1 MNRRI
6 ICAIMSSVVCILLL
20 VPFSSCRPLTAGTV
34 NAAGAD
40 QTKPVSPSNPFKV
53 AVYDADP
60 EHLWNRLYVALYV
73 RTTDDG
79 QPYGQD
85 ELDPLLWENSTY
97 LLTEP
102 RYQRVLGLLNEFLER
117 RGEKL
122 VAHPL
127 KKAVFQ
133 HDLWAVFDWLADPSV
148 EPKIADA
155 GAKRRTLRNRLA
167 PVIRSLALSVE
178 QIERLP
184 DNYSVAVASEAY
196 PRMQD
201 RRP

>member
-34 NAAGAD
+34 KAAGAD

-60 EHLWNRLYVALYV
+60 EHLWNRLYAALYV

-85 ELDPLLWENSTY
+85 ELDPLLWEDSTY
-97 LLTEP
+97 LLKEP
-102 RYQRVLGLLNEFLER
+102 LYNRFL
-117 RGEKL
+117 
-122 VAHPL
+122 
-127 KKAVFQ
+127 
-133 HDLWAVFDWLADPSV
+133 
-148 EPKIADA
+148 
-155 GAKRRTLRNRLA
+155 
-167 PVIRSLALSVE
+167 
-178 QIERLP
+178 
-184 DNYSVAVASEAY
+184 AS
-196 PRMQD
+196 
-201 RRP
+201 